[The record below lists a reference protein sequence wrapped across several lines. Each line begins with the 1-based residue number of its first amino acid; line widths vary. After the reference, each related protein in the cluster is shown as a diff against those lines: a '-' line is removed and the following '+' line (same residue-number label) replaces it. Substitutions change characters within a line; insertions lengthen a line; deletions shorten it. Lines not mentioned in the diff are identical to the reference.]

1 MVGISHCS
9 IEITYDENVDG
20 FGLISS
26 DYVTAGSNLLRVPR
40 NAVFSLDQARKS
52 SFLK

>member
-1 MVGISHCS
+1 MVGISHCCV
-9 IEITYDENVDG
+9 EIVYEKDVDG

-26 DYVTAGSNLLRVPR
+26 DYATVGSDLLRVPR
-40 NAVFSLDQARKS
+40 KAIFSLDQARKS